1 MTEKKTS
8 ASQYVLSYI
17 QINNFFES
25 LKNGKP
31 IISFDLGLTRTNA
44 DVQDEF
50 LLLPDGTK
58 LAFQILRD
66 MMAEERYC
74 FLIED
79 SEIKKLI
86 FFSENT
92 KAVYRMI
99 PTADAPALEI
109 SGILMHRIKRTT
121 PWKDAQE
128 KINFLKPEGS
138 VLDTNCGFG
147 YTASLANEHGCYV
160 ITVEVDEN
168 VLELARH
175 NPWSRTLFESNE
187 RLRLISG
194 DIIDIIDGFEDSQF
208 DCILHDPPTLGR
220 AENLYSTEFYSKLY
234 RVLRPKGKLFHYIGS
249 PGSRARGLNLM
260 GKVKSK
266 LKQSGFNRIITD
278 ENLESILAIRNL

>member
-79 SEIKKLI
+79 SEI
-86 FFSENT
+86 NNN
-92 KAVYRMI
+92 
-99 PTADAPALEI
+99 DN
-109 SGILMHRIKRTT
+109 
-121 PWKDAQE
+121 DQ
-128 KINFLKPEGS
+128 
-138 VLDTNCGFG
+138 
-147 YTASLANEHGCYV
+147 
-160 ITVEVDEN
+160 
-168 VLELARH
+168 
-175 NPWSRTLFESNE
+175 
-187 RLRLISG
+187 
-194 DIIDIIDGFEDSQF
+194 
-208 DCILHDPPTLGR
+208 
-220 AENLYSTEFYSKLY
+220 
-234 RVLRPKGKLFHYIGS
+234 
-249 PGSRARGLNLM
+249 
-260 GKVKSK
+260 
-266 LKQSGFNRIITD
+266 
-278 ENLESILAIRNL
+278 